1 MMERRLGCKSGGPRR
16 PNGSQT
22 PRKNRQSRISGLNIP
37 GSNLEQSLAMP
48 FSKAAKA
55 ESERKG
61 ANRLSLVLHDLDRVK
76 LKRAVTVEGTSLRS
90 GLEGTVVL
98 CHGSKAYEVEF
109 DGIEDFFAME
119 PEVLEKI

>member
-1 MMERRLGCKSGGPRR
+1 
-16 PNGSQT
+16 
-22 PRKNRQSRISGLNIP
+22 
-37 GSNLEQSLAMP
+37 MP
-48 FSKAAKA
+48 HSKAAKA
-55 ESERKG
+55 DSTRG
-61 ANRLSLVLHDLDRVK
+61 DPSPLSLVLHELDRVR
-76 LKRAVTVEGTSLRS
+76 LKRAMTVEGASLRS